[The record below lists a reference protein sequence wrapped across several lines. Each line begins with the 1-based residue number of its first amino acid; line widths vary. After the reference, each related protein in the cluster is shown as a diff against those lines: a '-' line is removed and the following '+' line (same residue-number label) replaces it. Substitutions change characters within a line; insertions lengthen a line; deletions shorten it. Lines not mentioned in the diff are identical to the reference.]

1 MKLPIY
7 QVDAFTD
14 RVLAGNPA
22 AVCPLDGWLDDT
34 TMQAIAAEN
43 NLPETAF
50 FVRVGDGFELRW
62 FTPTV
67 EVDLCGHATLASAY
81 VICTEIEPSRSEATF
96 QTLSGPLAVRKQGK
110 KFVMDFPARPARPVD
125 PHAGLLEAL
134 GGSPVKVLAA
144 RDYLVVYGSEQEVR
158 DLDPDI
164 SALAEID
171 RPVIV
176 TAPGKD
182 FDCVSRFFAPTM
194 GIAEDPATGSAHC
207 TVAPYWS
214 ERLGKQAIRAYQA
227 SARGGE
233 LDCECAGDCVLIAGS
248 CVLYMKG
255 DIEIPE

>member
-1 MKLPIY
+1 M
-7 QVDAFTD
+7 
-14 RVLAGNPA
+14 LAGNPA
-22 AVCPLDGWLDDT
+22 AVCPLDGWLDDA

-50 FVRVGDGFELRW
+50 FVRMGDGFELRW
-62 FTPTV
+62 FTPSV
-67 EVDLCGHATLASAY
+67 EIDLCGHATLASAY
-81 VICTEIEPSRSEATF
+81 VICTEIEPSREEATF
-96 QTLSGPLAVRKQGK
+96 QTRSGPLAVRKQGK
-110 KFVMDFPARPARPVD
+110 KYVMDFPAQPAQPVD

-134 GGSPVKVLAA
+134 GGSPAKVLAA
-144 RDYLVVYGSEQEVR
+144 RDYLVVYESEQEVR

-171 RPVIV
+171 RAVIV

-207 TVAPYWS
+207 TIAPYWS

-227 SARGGE
+227 SARGGKI
-233 LDCECAGDCVLIAGS
+233 DCECVGDRVLIAGS
-248 CVLYMKG
+248 CVLYMRG
-255 DIEIPE
+255 EIEIQEQG